1 MLEIKKTIIINTSVE
16 TIWSFLLSMNYS
28 MTMNRSHVKVDF
40 PSNFKPEINSQFKI
54 KQNFAIVKFNFEA
67 EIVHKDTFK
76 ELIISKKMIQ
86 NQSLIHQIKYK
97 IEVLDN
103 SVKLISIFYGELG
116 KKMIEISLKP
126 IIHGIMIDE
135 LRNMKSAVESSDYI
149 FPINSKSKK
158 LKPI

>member
-1 MLEIKKTIIINTSVE
+1 
-16 TIWSFLLSMNYS
+16 
-28 MTMNRSHVKVDF
+28 
-40 PSNFKPEINSQFKI
+40 
-54 KQNFAIVKFNFEA
+54 
-67 EIVHKDTFK
+67 
-76 ELIISKKMIQ
+76 MIQ
-86 NQSLIHQIKYK
+86 NPSLIHQIKYK